1 MADIKVARVDFR
13 LVHGQ
18 IITKWIKY
26 YPVNRIVVVDDALA
40 QDDFMKEIYEMAVP
54 KGTKF
59 KVVTLNEAKDALD
72 QLNETVFLLF
82 KDVKTCARAVELGM
96 RFSFL
101 VIGGIPGGPG
111 RKVISDGICLSPQE
125 LEQLEKIQEV
135 IPEIVFRGIPEEA
148 TITLSKAKDKFK

>member
-18 IITKWIKY
+18 VITKWIKY

-40 QDDFMKEIYEMAVP
+40 NDDFMKEIYEMAVP

-59 KVVTLNEAKDALD
+59 KVVTLNEAKKALA
-72 QLNETVFLLF
+72 QLDETVFLLF
-82 KDVKTCARAVELGM
+82 KDVKTCAKAVELGM

-101 VIGGIPGGPG
+101 VIGGVPGGDG
-111 RKVISDGICLSPQE
+111 RKVISDGICLSSE
-125 LEQLEKIQEV
+125 EMDQLEEV
-135 IPEIVFRGIPEEA
+135 QKEIPEIVFKGIPEEA
-148 TITLSKAKDKFK
+148 TITLRKAKEKFK

>member
-40 QDDFMKEIYEMAVP
+40 NDDFMKEIYEMAVP

-59 KVVTLNEAKDALD
+59 KVVTLNEAKNALD
-72 QLNETVFLLF
+72 QMDETVFLLF
-82 KDVKTCARAVELGM
+82 KDVKTCARAVEMGM

-101 VIGGIPGGPG
+101 VVGGVPGGPG
-111 RKVISDGICLSPQE
+111 RKVISDGICLSSQE
-125 LEQLEKIQEV
+125 LDQLEKVQEV
-135 IPEIVFRGIPEEA
+135 IPEIVFKGIPEEA
-148 TITLSKAKDKFK
+148 TVTLSKAKEKFK

>member
-135 IPEIVFRGIPEEA
+135 IPEIVFKGIPEEA